1 MSFSKGLLGTASFLA
16 ALAAATAAG
25 AQTMKP
31 EVKIGVLTDMSS
43 VFSDAVGA
51 GSVLAAE
58 MAVEDFIA
66 AEKPGFKIKVVSAD
80 HTSKADVASSI
91 ARRWFDEDGVDV
103 LTDVAGASVTLA
115 VSNIGAEK
123 NKLVLATASGQNS
136 LSSEDCKP
144 TLLHWT
150 YNTRAVAATTAKAV
164 TEAGAK
170 SWYFVT
176 ADYAGGRS
184 LEEDA
189 TIGVKAA
196 GGKVL
201 GSSKHPFNN
210 QDFSSQILTAQG
222 SGARAIGFGSA
233 GPDAINAVK
242 QSNEYGLAGKVALVP
257 LMPMVTDINSLGLEM
272 TKGMYVTEPFYW
284 DLNDQTRAWS
294 QRFFK
299 ARNKMPTMVQAGLY
313 SAVTHYLKA
322 VKTAKTAD
330 TDAVL
335 AAMRSTP
342 VNDMFTKNA
351 HIRADNIVLRDMYLF
366 QVKAPSESKYPW
378 DYYKFVRTVPGD
390 EAFAPL
396 SESKCPLV
404 KQEGVKQEAAKK

>member
-1 MSFSKGLLGTASFLA
+1 MPFAKRLLGTASFLA
-16 ALAAATAAG
+16 ALAAATAG

-31 EVKIGVLTDMSS
+31 EVKIGVLSDMSS
-43 VFSDAVGA
+43 VFSDQVGP

-66 AEKPGFKIKVVSAD
+66 AEKPDFKIKVISAD

-91 ARRWFDEDGVDV
+91 ARRWFDEEKLDV

-123 NKLVLATASGQNS
+123 NKIVLATASGQNS
-136 LSSEDCKP
+136 LSGEDCKP

-150 YNTRAVAATTAKAV
+150 YNTRSVAAPTAKAV
-164 TEAGAK
+164 TESGAK

-189 TIGVKAA
+189 TTGVKAA
-196 GGKVL
+196 NGKVL

-210 QDFSSQILTAQG
+210 QDFSSQLLTAQG
-222 SGARAIGFGSA
+222 SGAQAIGFGSA
-233 GPDAINAVK
+233 GPDAINAIK
-242 QSNEYGLAGKVALVP
+242 QANEYGLAGKVALVP
-257 LMPMVTDINSLGLEM
+257 LLPMVTDIDALGLGM

-284 DLNDQTRAWS
+284 DLNDETRAWS
-294 QRFFK
+294 KRFFEK
-299 ARNKMPTMVQAGLY
+299 RKKMPTMVQAGLY

-322 VKTAKTAD
+322 VKAAKTAD
-330 TDAVL
+330 TDPVL
-335 AAMRSTP
+335 AAMRDMP

-351 HIRADNIVLRDMYLF
+351 RIRADNIVLRDMFLF
-366 QVKAPSESKYPW
+366 QVKDPSESKYPW
-378 DYYKFVRTVPGD
+378 DYYKLVRTVPGD

-396 SESKCPLV
+396 SESKCSLV
-404 KQEGVKQEAAKK
+404 KK

>member
-1 MSFSKGLLGTASFLA
+1 MSFAKRLLGTASFLA
-16 ALAAATAAG
+16 ALAAATAG

-31 EVKIGVLTDMSS
+31 EVKIGVLSDMSS
-43 VFSDAVGA
+43 VFSDQVGP

-66 AEKPGFKIKVVSAD
+66 AEKPDFKIKVISAD

-91 ARRWFDEDGVDV
+91 ARRWFDEEKLDV

-123 NKLVLATASGQNS
+123 NKIVLATASGQNS
-136 LSSEDCKP
+136 LSGEDCKP

-150 YNTRAVAATTAKAV
+150 YNTRSVAAPTAKAV
-164 TEAGAK
+164 TESGAK

-189 TIGVKAA
+189 TTGVKAG

-201 GSSKHPFNN
+201 GSSRHPFNN
-210 QDFSSQILTAQG
+210 QDFSSQLLTAQG
-222 SGARAIGFGSA
+222 SGAQAIGFGSA
-233 GPDAINAVK
+233 GPDAINAIK
-242 QSNEYGLAGKVALVP
+242 QANEYGLAGKVALVP
-257 LMPMVTDINSLGLEM
+257 LLPMVTDIDALGLGM

-284 DLNDQTRAWS
+284 DLNDETRAWS
-294 QRFFK
+294 KRFFEK
-299 ARNKMPTMVQAGLY
+299 RKKMPTMVQAGLY

-322 VKTAKTAD
+322 VKAAKTAD
-330 TDAVL
+330 TDPVL
-335 AAMRSTP
+335 AAMRDMP

-351 HIRADNIVLRDMYLF
+351 RIRADNIVLRDMFLF
-366 QVKAPSESKYPW
+366 QVKDPSESKYPW
-378 DYYKFVRTVPGD
+378 DYYKLVRTVPGD

-396 SESKCPLV
+396 SESKCSLV
-404 KQEGVKQEAAKK
+404 KK